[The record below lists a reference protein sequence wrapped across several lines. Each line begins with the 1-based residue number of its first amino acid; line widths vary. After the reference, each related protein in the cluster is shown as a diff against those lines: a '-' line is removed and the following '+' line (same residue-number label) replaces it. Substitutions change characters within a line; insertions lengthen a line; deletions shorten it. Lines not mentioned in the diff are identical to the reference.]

1 MYLPSD
7 TQPEFIE
14 DNPHY
19 ERETKI
25 LYLLHGF
32 SGDSTDWISGSNV
45 MDVSRRYNL
54 AIVMP
59 SGENSFYVDRQGT
72 GTAYETFIAKE
83 LFDFVTL
90 NLGFLQ
96 RKKTIL

>member
-59 SGENSFYVDRQGT
+59 SGKIVFMLID
-72 GTAYETFIAKE
+72 KE
-83 LFDFVTL
+83 PE
-90 NLGFLQ
+90 Q
-96 RKKTIL
+96 RMKHLLLKNYLILSH

>member
-1 MYLPSD
+1 MALLQVNFFSKALSRIVTAHMYLPSD
-7 TQPEFIE
+7 TQPEFTE

-59 SGENSFYVDRQGT
+59 SGE
-72 GTAYETFIAKE
+72 
-83 LFDFVTL
+83 
-90 NLGFLQ
+90 Q
-96 RKKTIL
+96 RMKHLLLKNYLILSH